1 MHQDLET
8 ISLVARFT
16 NNLVIITDD
25 QAKIIW
31 VNDAFTKIMGYD
43 IAEIKGKKPSEFI
56 HGPLSDLYTSQL
68 IKDAIKRNLPFKEEI
83 IHYTKKKSPI
93 WIMADGQPILG
104 DSNQLLKYVII
115 ETDITFQKKQQEEI
129 RRSESYL
136 NAFFNSTDSILVLFD
151 QSHRVITF
159 NKKAEQIINS
169 FINKSIK
176 VGDLISDLVLDSFRE
191 AFIHYAT
198 EALQGN
204 AIQNREVK
212 IEGMDVWWSIRFLPF
227 YDSSQKIIGASFTAV
242 DISERKE
249 KEILLIENQKRF
261 NLVTKATFDAIW
273 DWDIEKDTIY
283 RGEGFHSLFGY
294 FPGTLKN
301 DTAIW
306 DNLIHQDDFEKVT
319 ASFNEI
325 LHSDQT
331 NWIEEYRFLKANGEY
346 TYVRDKAIIVRNDDG
361 QALRVVGAMQDID
374 SQIKKEALLK
384 IFESAITNT
393 SDAVVITDVTS
404 GESTD
409 IKIIYVNDA
418 FTGMTGYKVDEVI
431 GKSPRFLQGPLSDQ
445 FELARLKDAIQ
456 NWKSC
461 EIETVNYKKNGDPF
475 WVNISI
481 IPVANALGE
490 FTHWVSIQKDVTERK
505 NHMEERELMI
515 QELTK
520 NNIELK
526 QFSYIT
532 SHNLRAPLTN
542 MIGILSLLDTTYIQD
557 KRVNQLIDGLKAS
570 TYKLNETMTDLVKVL
585 IIKENTN
592 LGLSKVYFKSVL
604 AVVLKS
610 AENIIHS
617 SNTIIETDFSEAE
630 SVSFSKAYL
639 ESILMNLISNAIKFK
654 LPEIRP
660 KIKIWTSISNQCVQ
674 LNIADNGLGMD
685 WEKVKHKV
693 FGMYQRFH
701 NNLESKGMGLFL
713 VYAQVNALG
722 GSINLSTEI
731 DKGSTFTITFK
742 KETN

>member
-742 KETN
+742 KENN

>member
-1 MHQDLET
+1 
-8 ISLVARFT
+8 
-16 NNLVIITDD
+16 
-25 QAKIIW
+25 
-31 VNDAFTKIMGYD
+31 
-43 IAEIKGKKPSEFI
+43 
-56 HGPLSDLYTSQL
+56 
-68 IKDAIKRNLPFKEEI
+68 
-83 IHYTKKKSPI
+83 
-93 WIMADGQPILG
+93 
-104 DSNQLLKYVII
+104 
-115 ETDITFQKKQQEEI
+115 
-129 RRSESYL
+129 
-136 NAFFNSTDSILVLFD
+136 
-151 QSHRVITF
+151 
-159 NKKAEQIINS
+159 
-169 FINKSIK
+169 
-176 VGDLISDLVLDSFRE
+176 
-191 AFIHYAT
+191 
-198 EALQGN
+198 
-204 AIQNREVK
+204 
-212 IEGMDVWWSIRFLPF
+212 
-227 YDSSQKIIGASFTAV
+227 
-242 DISERKE
+242 
-249 KEILLIENQKRF
+249 
-261 NLVTKATFDAIW
+261 
-273 DWDIEKDTIY
+273 
-283 RGEGFHSLFGY
+283 
-294 FPGTLKN
+294 
-301 DTAIW
+301 
-306 DNLIHQDDFEKVT
+306 
-319 ASFNEI
+319 
-325 LHSDQT
+325 
-331 NWIEEYRFLKANGEY
+331 
-346 TYVRDKAIIVRNDDG
+346 
-361 QALRVVGAMQDID
+361 
-374 SQIKKEALLK
+374 
-384 IFESAITNT
+384 
-393 SDAVVITDVTS
+393 
-404 GESTD
+404 
-409 IKIIYVNDA
+409 
-418 FTGMTGYKVDEVI
+418 
-431 GKSPRFLQGPLSDQ
+431 
-445 FELARLKDAIQ
+445 
-456 NWKSC
+456 
-461 EIETVNYKKNGDPF
+461 
-475 WVNISI
+475 
-481 IPVANALGE
+481 
-490 FTHWVSIQKDVTERK
+490 
-505 NHMEERELMI
+505 MEERELMI

-742 KETN
+742 KENN

>member
-1 MHQDLET
+1 MNQDLET

-25 QAKIIW
+25 QAKITW

-43 IAEIKGKKPSEFI
+43 IVDVKGKKPSEFI
-56 HGPLSDLYTSQL
+56 HGPLSNLYTSEI
-68 IKDAIKRNLPFKEEI
+68 IKDAIKRNQPFKEEI
-83 IHYTKKKSPI
+83 IHYTKNKTPI
-93 WIMADGQPILG
+93 WILADGQPIFD

-115 ETDITFQKKQQEEI
+115 ETDITFQKNQQEEL
-129 RRSESYL
+129 RRSETYL

-151 QSHRVITF
+151 QSHKVITF
-159 NKKAEQIINS
+159 NKKAEQIIKS
-169 FINKSIK
+169 FVNKSIK
-176 VGDLISDLVLDSFRE
+176 VGDLISDLVLDTFRE
-191 AFIHYAT
+191 AFMYYAKK
-198 EALQGN
+198 ALQGN
-204 AIQNREVK
+204 ATQNREVK
-212 IEGMDVWWSIRFLPF
+212 IEGIEVWWSVRYLPI
-227 YDSSQKIIGASFTAV
+227 YDSYHNIIGASFTAV

-249 KEILLIENQKRF
+249 KENLLIENQKRF

-283 RGEGFHSLFGY
+283 RGEGFYLTGS
-294 FPGTLKN
+294 LKN
-301 DTAIW
+301 DTANW
-306 DNLIHQDDFEKVT
+306 DNLIHHEDFEKVT
-319 ASFNEI
+319 AGFNEI

-393 SDAVVITDVTS
+393 SDAVVITDVTA
-404 GESTD
+404 GQSTD
-409 IKIIYVNDA
+409 VKIIYVNDA
-418 FTGMTGYKVDEVI
+418 FTEMTGYEEDEVI
-431 GKSPRFLQGPLSDQ
+431 GKSPRLLQGPLSDQ

-490 FTHWVSIQKDVTERK
+490 YTHWVSIQKDVTERR
-505 NHMEERELMI
+505 NHMEEREIMI

-542 MIGILSLLDTTYIQD
+542 MIGILSLLDTSDIKD
-557 KRVNQLIDGLKAS
+557 KRVNQLLDGLKAS
-570 TYKLNETMTDLVKVL
+570 TFKLNETMTDLVKVL

-592 LGLSKVYFKSVL
+592 LGLSKVFFKSVL

-610 AENIIHS
+610 AENMIHS
-617 SNTIIETDFSEAE
+617 SNTIIETDFSEVE
-630 SVSFSKAYL
+630 FVSFSKAYL

-654 LPEIRP
+654 LPDISP
-660 KIKIWTSISNQCVQ
+660 KIKIWTSISNQSVQ
-674 LNIADNGLGMD
+674 LHIADNGLGMD

-701 NNLESKGMGLFL
+701 NNLESRGMGLFL

-722 GSINLSTEI
+722 GAINLSTEV
-731 DKGSTFTITFK
+731 DRGSTFTITFK
-742 KETN
+742 KDNN